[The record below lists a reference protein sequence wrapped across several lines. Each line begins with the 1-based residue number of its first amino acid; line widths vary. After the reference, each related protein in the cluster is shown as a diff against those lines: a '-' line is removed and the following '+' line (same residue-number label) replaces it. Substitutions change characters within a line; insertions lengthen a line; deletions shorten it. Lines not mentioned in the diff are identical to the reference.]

1 MNQKNL
7 KKVQDFFEYRVNNWR
22 YLTNYPDPYLK
33 KDHGR
38 KGKSALK
45 ALANLLELDKMKVDY
60 NPSGVIDGGYLTL
73 VGMKGEKGIYVSLSC
88 SDIGD
93 DVLYRTVEHMKDYTG
108 GRNRFLT
115 SMDFVVDPEG
125 SVEAMAELLS

>member
-7 KKVQDFFEYRVNNWR
+7 KKVQDFFKYRVNNWR

-45 ALANLLELDKMKVDY
+45 ALANLLELNKMKVDY

-73 VGMKGEKGIYVSLSC
+73 IGMKGEKVSMSACHVQVSEMMC
-88 SDIGD
+88 S
-93 DVLYRTVEHMKDYTG
+93 TAQWNT
-108 GRNRFLT
+108 
-115 SMDFVVDPEG
+115 
-125 SVEAMAELLS
+125 